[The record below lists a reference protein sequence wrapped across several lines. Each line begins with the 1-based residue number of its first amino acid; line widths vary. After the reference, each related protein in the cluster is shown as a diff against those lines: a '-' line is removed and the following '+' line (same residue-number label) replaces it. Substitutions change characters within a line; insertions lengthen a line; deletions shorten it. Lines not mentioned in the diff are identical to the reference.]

1 MKIIRNYMN
10 WIRIIDE
17 IEKNFPDES
26 IAKRL
31 NVRSQFIS
39 DLKSGK
45 SKNPG
50 GDFVLRLIDIY
61 KINPAW
67 LLSKEGEMFSTENST
82 LPATATQKIPL
93 LKQTASCGP
102 GQEWGDADMIEEY
115 IEPLALVPS
124 LKNAKVFAFRVRGT
138 SMIGAGLHD
147 GDIVLFD
154 GRETS
159 SYIDDLYVFTLDGSV
174 YCKWLKF
181 DTISRRI
188 HIYSVHN
195 IDLEKAEL
203 LKTIDT
209 TQDDDTESFR
219 IFGRIL
225 AWVRENKLV
234 YR

>member
-1 MKIIRNYMN
+1 MN
-10 WIRIIDE
+10 I
-17 IEKNFPDES
+17 
-26 IAKRL
+26 
-31 NVRSQFIS
+31 
-39 DLKSGK
+39 
-45 SKNPG
+45 
-50 GDFVLRLIDIY
+50 GDRLRLIRETLKLQQGEFSTRIGINQQNLSNYELNKRAVPDDI
-61 KINPAW
+61 KIRIRELGVNLNW
-67 LLSKEGEMFSTENST
+67 FLTGSGEMFSTENST

-154 GRETS
+154 GRESTT
-159 SYIDDLYVFTLDGSV
+159 YIDDLYVFTLDGSV

-188 HIYSVHN
+188 HIYSLHHVEV
-195 IDLEKAEL
+195 EKAEL

-209 TQDDDTESFR
+209 TKEDNLETFR